1 MMFGKT
7 LNFSFLLILSLG
19 DVFSKAS
26 HHHFASGP
34 ASVVEGDLG
43 SRLTLQCNVSRRQQ
57 PHSQQQQ
64 QQQRVLWLKDGQG
77 LGPELSWTVYEYR
90 GDLVSSGL
98 LLSDAGN
105 YSCYLDTPHPRGS
118 AQLLVRTPPGQLSN
132 LTVHPSSVVATVRW
146 RVSSDGGYPI
156 SHFTLAYQAAQPSS
170 AEGSSAATHHHHS
183 PVHISPAARQFFVYH
198 LEPGTPYMFRMW
210 ASNRLGPGEATT
222 VYASTAKPLDPA
234 EVVQKMFAGGDDF
247 STAAW
252 MVAVSMV
259 MGTILILSC
268 LSCLLIYKE
277 GRHEELQ
284 DEVDEEEE
292 SSAVPHIVAN
302 PGFEV
307 DLEESFLLD
316 RPDCNDNNERAVRT
330 NNNSVVRP
338 SHV

>member
-1 MMFGKT
+1 MFGKIFHNS
-7 LNFSFLLILSLG
+7 LLLILSFS
-19 DVFSKAS
+19 DVFLEAS
-26 HHHFASGP
+26 YHHFAAGLPSLI
-34 ASVVEGDLG
+34 EGDLG
-43 SRLTLQCNVSRRQQ
+43 SRLTLQCNISR
-57 PHSQQQQ
+57 HQQQEQ
-64 QQQRVLWLKDGQG
+64 VQRVLWLKDGRG

-105 YSCYLDTPHPRGS
+105 YSCFLDTPRPRTS
-118 AQLLVRTPPGQLSN
+118 AQLVIRTPPGHLAN
-132 LTVHPSSVVATVRW
+132 VTVHPSSVVATVRW
-146 RVSSDGGYPI
+146 HITNDGGYPI
-156 SHFTLAYQAAQPSS
+156 SHFTLAYQATDAP
-170 AEGSSAATHHHHS
+170 ANSSAAAHHYL

-222 VYASTAKPLDPA
+222 VYASTSKPLDPA

-252 MVAVSMV
+252 MVAVCMV

-284 DEVDEEEE
+284 DEVEEEEE
-292 SSAVPHIVAN
+292 SSTVPHIVAN

-316 RPDCNDNNERAVRT
+316 RPDCNDNNERTVRT

>member
-1 MMFGKT
+1 MMFGRIIHY
-7 LNFSFLLILSLG
+7 SFLLILPFI
-19 DVFSKAS
+19 DVFLEAL
-26 HHHFASGP
+26 HHHSATGLP
-34 ASVVEGDLG
+34 SVIEGDLG
-43 SRLTLQCNVSRRQQ
+43 SRLTLQCNISR
-57 PHSQQQQ
+57 PHHHNQA
-64 QQQRVLWLKDGQG
+64 QRIVWLKDGRG

-105 YSCYLDTPHPRGS
+105 YSCYLDTPHPHSS
-118 AQLLVRTPPGQLSN
+118 AQLVVRTPPGRLSN
-132 LTVHPSSVVATVRW
+132 ITVHPSTVVATVRW
-146 RVSSDGGYPI
+146 HITSDGGCPL
-156 SHFTLAYQAAQPSS
+156 SHFTLAYQPTQQPP
-170 AEGSSAATHHHHS
+170 ANSSAAAHHYL

-222 VYASTAKPLDPA
+222 VYASTSKPLDPA
-234 EVVQKMFAGGDDF
+234 EVVQKMFAGGDEF

-277 GRHEELQ
+277 GRHEEFQ
-284 DEVDEEEE
+284 DEVEEEEE

>member
-1 MMFGKT
+1 MMFGKIIHY
-7 LNFSFLLILSLG
+7 SFLLILPVS
-19 DVFSKAS
+19 DVFVEAS
-26 HHHFASGP
+26 HRHSATGLP
-34 ASVVEGDLG
+34 SVVEGDLG
-43 SRLTLQCNVSRRQQ
+43 SHLTLQCNVSR
-57 PHSQQQQ
+57 PHHQSQ
-64 QQQRVLWLKDGQG
+64 RFVWLKDGRG
-77 LGPELSWTVYEYR
+77 LGPELSWTEYKYR

-105 YSCYLDTPHPRGS
+105 YSCYLDTPHQHSS
-118 AQLLVRTPPGQLSN
+118 AQLIVRAPPGRLSN
-132 LTVHPSSVVATVRW
+132 VTVHPSTVVATVRW
-146 RVSSDGGYPI
+146 HVSSDGGCPI
-156 SHFTLAYQAAQPSS
+156 SHFTLAYQPTQQPP
-170 AEGSSAATHHHHS
+170 ANSSAAAHHYL

-222 VYASTAKPLDPA
+222 VYASTSKPLDPA

-284 DEVDEEEE
+284 DEAEEEEE

>member
-1 MMFGKT
+1 MMFAKT
-7 LNFSFLLILSLG
+7 LNFSFLLVLSWG

-26 HHHFASGP
+26 HHHSVSGP

-43 SRLTLQCNVSRRQQ
+43 SRLTLQCNVSHQR
-57 PHSQQQQ
+57 
-64 QQQRVLWLKDGQG
+64 QQRVVWLKDGQG

-105 YSCYLDTPHPRGS
+105 YSCFLDTPHPRS
-118 AQLLVRTPPGQLSN
+118 TARLLVRTPPGQLSN

-170 AEGSSAATHHHHS
+170 AQGLSAAAATHHHHHS

-222 VYASTAKPLDPA
+222 VYASTSKPLDPA